1 MLVKYYKYWG
11 EKYGERQGD
20 REERKIRGISC
31 STLMFSSMLL
41 LILDTNYQIALEWE
55 LR

>member
-1 MLVKYYKYWG
+1 MVRGW
-11 EKYGERQGD
+11 ETER

-31 STLMFSSMLL
+31 STSLFSSVLL
-41 LILDTNYQIALEWE
+41 LILDTNFQNALEWE

>member
-1 MLVKYYKYWG
+1 MVRG
-11 EKYGERQGD
+11 RGTER
-20 REERKIRGISC
+20 REERKIRGINY
-31 STLMFSSMLL
+31 STSLSSSVLL